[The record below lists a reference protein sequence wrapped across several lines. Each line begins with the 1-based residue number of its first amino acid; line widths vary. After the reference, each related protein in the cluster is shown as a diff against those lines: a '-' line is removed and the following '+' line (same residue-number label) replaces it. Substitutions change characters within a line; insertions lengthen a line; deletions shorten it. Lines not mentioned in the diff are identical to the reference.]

1 VTRAASPIPPRG
13 RAVSGGL
20 STKSRFGRMRK
31 RFVERERVKWQRLAQ
46 LEGEPR
52 SAVNVKIRDRLKRWE
67 TSEGVA
73 DSRESSRHFPG

>member
-1 VTRAASPIPPRG
+1 LRATETVVPMS
-13 RAVSGGL
+13 SGNGD
-20 STKSRFGRMRK
+20 G
-31 RFVERERVKWQRLAQ
+31 RFVERERAKWQRLAQ

-52 SAVNVKIRDRLKRWE
+52 SAVNVKIWDQLKRWE

>member
-1 VTRAASPIPPRG
+1 LRATETVVPMS
-13 RAVSGGL
+13 SGSGD
-20 STKSRFGRMRK
+20 G